1 MISKPPPRL
10 LQKSPCVCPSCAC
23 CMRLSGL
30 VTQKRNIT
38 QGYLQK
44 TLEAKLE
51 WARQSTEIKAGRK
64 ESMLSMLEKRGY
76 VNQIVGSRDDLE
88 RLMTEKRIGIYCGVD
103 PTASSMHVGHL
114 LPLMVLYWSYIKGF
128 HACSLVG
135 TLLIS
140 CTSCED
146 LQCAAWRCDCTDRGS
161 NRANHNSGHPAFL
174 GAKSQYDENTSAAKG
189 NVATHRRPCQR
200 IRISVGMGMEKG
212 VDQQ

>member
-10 LQKSPCVCPSCAC
+10 LQKSPYACPSCARR
-23 CMRLSGL
+23 MRLS
-30 VTQKRNIT
+30 VPMTQERNIT

-103 PTASSMHVGHL
+103 PTASSMHIGHL

-135 TLLIS
+135 TL
-140 CTSCED
+140 
-146 LQCAAWRCDCTDRGS
+146 
-161 NRANHNSGHPAFL
+161 AN
-174 GAKSQYDENTSAAKG
+174 
-189 NVATHRRPCQR
+189 
-200 IRISVGMGMEKG
+200 
-212 VDQQ
+212 